1 MTFLIYI
8 LSDHYKLDKIKYF
21 NLKYVYKKEYIEK
34 YIHGKKYKIFLL
46 LTYK

>member
-34 YIHGKKYKIFLL
+34 YTWKKYKIFLL